1 MRTAMLPVSIIVG
14 SAAFGADR
22 EKADLGQ
29 KIVSYCKDHKGQS
42 VGSGECAHLA
52 EQALL
57 ACGGQRRGTDS
68 PNPGDYVWG
77 DLIYTVERVGN
88 KLKTTGQVKKV
99 RPGDIVQIR
108 DANSSRPART
118 ADGRP
123 QPFPT
128 TQRSSLPWT
137 RGARGSE
144 STSRTSTGSGL
155 SQTVEFRSLG
165 SSKAFGFD
173 LSAAPTRLGRPGA
186 ERLSQD

>member
-1 MRTAMLPVSIIVG
+1 VRTAMIAVSIIVV
-14 SAAFGADR
+14 SAAFSADQ
-22 EKADLGQ
+22 EKADLGK

-108 DANSSRPART
+108 DAKWVST
-118 ADGRP
+118 GADGEWSARV
-123 QPFPT
+123 FPHHT
-128 TQRSSLPWT
+128 AVVAAVDKGGKGLRVYQQNMNGQRFVTDGRIAL
-137 RGARGSE
+137 
-144 STSRTSTGSGL
+144 SGL
-155 SQTVEFRSLG
+155 KQGWIRIYRPLPQ
-165 SSKAFGFD
+165 D
-173 LSAAPTRLGRPGA
+173 SAGQEP
-186 ERLSQD
+186 QD